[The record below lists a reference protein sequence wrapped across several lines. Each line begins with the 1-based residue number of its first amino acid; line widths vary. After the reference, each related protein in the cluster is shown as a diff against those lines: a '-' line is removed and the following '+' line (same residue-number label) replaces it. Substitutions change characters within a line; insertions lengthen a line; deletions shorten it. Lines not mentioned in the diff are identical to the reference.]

1 MKRLLIAVGL
11 ACLTAT
17 TGAAPIVFTSVDLS
31 TATLAIAAAA
41 VESANDSSAVTAPP
55 LLTTSSASDTG
66 ATATATAIADQDTAS
81 GVFTLAAVAEALGG
95 DDGIAGSTG
104 VPASALASASFLG
117 QFLTE
122 GDWVQLAFDF
132 EGGTDSSGNGTVD
145 ALAHV
150 TFIAGTDTLIDE
162 VLRGV
167 MSLSRTFLLPA
178 GLVGLLSIETVGT
191 ADAPGAFDLA
201 AGRSSL
207 TFTANRIPE
216 PAGWALMLLALFAA
230 FLASPPALRARGE
243 DAREDR

>member
-1 MKRLLIAVGL
+1 MKRLLMAVGL

-17 TGAAPIVFTSVDLS
+17 TGAAPIMFTSVDLS
-31 TATLAIAAAA
+31 TATLAIAAAT
-41 VESANDSSAVTAPP
+41 VDSANDSSAVTAPP
-55 LLTTSSASDTG
+55 LLTTSNASDTG
-66 ATATATAIADQDTAS
+66 ATATGTAIADQDTAS
-81 GVFTLAAVAEALGG
+81 GAFTLAAVAEALGG
-95 DDGIAGSTG
+95 DDGIAGSPG

-132 EGGTDSSGNGTVD
+132 DGGSDASGNGTAD

-150 TFIAGTDTLIDE
+150 TFVAGSDTLVDE

-167 MSLSRTFLLPA
+167 MTLSRTFLLPT

-191 ADAPGAFDLA
+191 ADAPGTFDVA
-201 AGRSSL
+201 VGRSSL

-216 PAGWALMLLALFAA
+216 PAGWALILLALMAA
-230 FLASPPALRARGE
+230 FLASPPALPARG
-243 DAREDR
+243 DRVREDR